1 MNTEY
6 IFLSLQNAKYIFLHR
21 RQKEKRVTPE
31 AQVSPMSCYGSVQVT
46 GPAPGNT
53 VFGSGAKI
61 NFSAYDQIV
70 TGRQQPVKT
79 EVE

>member
-1 MNTEY
+1 M
-6 IFLSLQNAKYIFLHR
+6 
-21 RQKEKRVTPE
+21 TPE

-46 GPAPGNT
+46 GPATGNGM
-53 VFGSGAKI
+53 FGSGAKI
-61 NFSAYDQIV
+61 NFSAYDQIA

>member
-1 MNTEY
+1 M
-6 IFLSLQNAKYIFLHR
+6 
-21 RQKEKRVTPE
+21 TPE

-53 VFGSGAKI
+53 VFGAGAKI

-70 TGRQQPVKT
+70 SGRQQQPVKT

>member
-1 MNTEY
+1 M
-6 IFLSLQNAKYIFLHR
+6 
-21 RQKEKRVTPE
+21 TPE

-46 GPAPGNT
+46 GPAPGNGNGM
-53 VFGSGAKI
+53 FGSGAKI

-70 TGRQQPVKT
+70 TGRPQPVKT